1 MQQQSNKQIAM
12 HVSVISI
19 VWNMILSAFKLLAGI
34 IAHSNAMISD
44 AVHSASDV
52 FSTIIVMIGVNISS
66 KERDADHPYGHER
79 FESLAAIILAAVLL
93 ATGLGIGYVG
103 VCDIIG
109 GHYADLAIP
118 GILALVAAVLS
129 IAVKEAMYHY
139 TVHYAKQIH
148 SDALKADAWHHR
160 SDALSSIGSLVGI
173 LGARLG
179 WPVLDAVASVVICL
193 FILKASVSILRD
205 AISKLID
212 RACDPKV
219 EEAIAE
225 EILAVPDVLGLDDLR
240 TRMFGPKIYVDVEIM
255 VDGDLSL
262 VAAHHIAE
270 NVHDKVERDFPEV
283 KHCMV
288 HVNPVG
294 AHDHEEGELNEYESR

>member
-193 FILKASVSILRD
+193 FILKASVSILGD
-205 AISKLID
+205 AISKLFD
-212 RACDPKV
+212 RACDP
-219 EEAIAE
+219 
-225 EILAVPDVLGLDDLR
+225 
-240 TRMFGPKIYVDVEIM
+240 
-255 VDGDLSL
+255 
-262 VAAHHIAE
+262 
-270 NVHDKVERDFPEV
+270 
-283 KHCMV
+283 
-288 HVNPVG
+288 
-294 AHDHEEGELNEYESR
+294 